1 MLADTCP
8 QKRLAF
14 DASELLGKD
23 RFSEAAEL
31 VAKASGQPKREMTK
45 DRANLLLGSLLH
57 WLLNNDG
64 MEEAAMLL
72 WGPTQFDPRPESTR
86 RVWET
91 FDKYNNILLM
101 GAGSQSKSFS
111 MAIKLFLEWLRDPE
125 NTTVKVL
132 GPSEQHLEDNLFTH
146 LVQLHQGSRIP
157 LPGEIGKLFIGLDHR
172 ARKSSISGVVIPIGK
187 KASGRLQGV
196 KRSPR
201 KTPHPIFGTQSRLF
215 VFLDEIANIPIGIW
229 RDIDNLLS
237 NTDGDG
243 LKIIGAFNPTNQ
255 SDPVGTRCEPPFGWS
270 SFDPDKHFD
279 WVSTRGWAVV
289 RLDAKYS
296 ENVRTG
302 RVIYPGLQTLA
313 GYNLVIKNA
322 GGLDSPGYWAMARGC
337 FPPTGAVM
345 SVLPPGLLL
354 KWRADV
360 IWYEAPKPCG
370 GVDLALEGGDSTKFA
385 KGMFGLA
392 SAIKLLPSLQ
402 HPKGDTV
409 FFEDAAGRK
418 RPRYVLLV
426 EQIFTLSKGESVAM
440 SEEVMRVARAA
451 GISPEWLAVDS
462 TGNGAGVSDLLKY
475 NFGPITSINFFQGAS
490 ETKIMA
496 EDAGTAYEF
505 YERANSEMAFA
516 LRKFVEF
523 GYCYASPSLSMEEL
537 GPQLSNRL
545 FRLTGKKAR
554 VESKPEF
561 KTRNANKSPDEADAV
576 GLLLAVVRKASGFVP
591 GMTAENST
599 EPLDDDDD
607 GGGYGAGYT
616 DQTNRFE
623 DL

>member
-1 MLADTCP
+1 
-8 QKRLAF
+8 
-14 DASELLGKD
+14 
-23 RFSEAAEL
+23 
-31 VAKASGQPKREMTK
+31 
-45 DRANLLLGSLLH
+45 
-57 WLLNNDG
+57 
-64 MEEAAMLL
+64 
-72 WGPTQFDPRPESTR
+72 
-86 RVWET
+86 
-91 FDKYNNILLM
+91 
-101 GAGSQSKSFS
+101 
-111 MAIKLFLEWLRDPE
+111 
-125 NTTVKVL
+125 
-132 GPSEQHLEDNLFTH
+132 
-146 LVQLHQGSRIP
+146 
-157 LPGEIGKLFIGLDHR
+157 
-172 ARKSSISGVVIPIGK
+172 
-187 KASGRLQGV
+187 
-196 KRSPR
+196 
-201 KTPHPIFGTQSRLF
+201 
-215 VFLDEIANIPIGIW
+215 
-229 RDIDNLLS
+229 
-237 NTDGDG
+237 
-243 LKIIGAFNPTNQ
+243 
-255 SDPVGTRCEPPFGWS
+255 
-270 SFDPDKHFD
+270 
-279 WVSTRGWAVV
+279 
-289 RLDAKYS
+289 
-296 ENVRTG
+296 
-302 RVIYPGLQTLA
+302 
-313 GYNLVIKNA
+313 
-322 GGLDSPGYWAMARGC
+322 
-337 FPPTGAVM
+337 
-345 SVLPPGLLL
+345 
-354 KWRADV
+354 
-360 IWYEAPKPCG
+360 
-370 GVDLALEGGDSTKFA
+370 
-385 KGMFGLA
+385 
-392 SAIKLLPSLQ
+392 
-402 HPKGDTV
+402 
-409 FFEDAAGRK
+409 
-418 RPRYVLLV
+418 
-426 EQIFTLSKGESVAM
+426 M